1 MRTIP
6 PKKTEVLR
14 EFLLTLGER
23 NGKMRKNTIGKVYIM
38 APKKLM
44 ISSSK
49 GGIGKSTVAVGLA
62 AALAALGKK
71 VLLVDCDFGNCCLDM
86 LLGLEDEVLFTL
98 ADRETVLSEPGRVL
112 LHPDFQSGEL
122 IFFCPA
128 PRGGQYNP
136 DGEDLAAELSALE
149 NECKPDFVLLDTAA
163 GIELPRALAS
173 AYADGALIVASQM
186 PVSLRA
192 AENTARS
199 LEERGLSSVRL
210 IINNFDPDA
219 VRMGARC
226 GILLA
231 IDQAAVQTVGVVP
244 HDSELMLASERGALP
259 GRRAPSVRA
268 FRNIARRLTGE
279 GVRLFDGMRS
289 LRLKKLL

>member
-1 MRTIP
+1 
-6 PKKTEVLR
+6 
-14 EFLLTLGER
+14 
-23 NGKMRKNTIGKVYIM
+23 M

-62 AALAALGKK
+62 AALCALGKS

-86 LLGLEDEVLFTL
+86 LLGLENDVLFTL
-98 ADRETVLSEPGRVL
+98 ADRETVLADPARVL
-112 LHPDFQSGEL
+112 LHPSFPDGQRL
-122 IFFCPA
+122 FFCPA

-136 DGEDLAAELSALE
+136 DAAELVEELRALE
-149 NECKPDFVLLDTAA
+149 DACRPDYVLLDTAA
-163 GIELPRALAS
+163 GIELPREIAAS
-173 AYADGALIVASQM
+173 YAEGALIVASQM

-192 AENTARS
+192 AENTARA
-199 LEERGLSSVRL
+199 LEERGLSHVRL
-210 IINNFDPDA
+210 VINNFEPAA
-219 VRMGARC
+219 VRSGDRC
-226 GILLA
+226 GILSA
-231 IDQAAVQTVGVVP
+231 IDQAAVQTVGVIP

-268 FRNIARRLTGE
+268 FENVARRLTGE
-279 GVRLFDGMRS
+279 GVRLFDGIRS